1 MDLFEERIVQEC
13 KKGKKDAFNVLI
25 KNYADRVY
33 NIVIPMI
40 QNKEDAKDISQE
52 VFIKIYKNIH
62 TFQGNSSIGTW
73 IYSIALN
80 TSRDYLRKK
89 KTLRESPLNENDA
102 DISSDPQT
110 IMEKT
115 EMGLLLSE
123 AMDRLQDPEKEIIVL
138 KDIMGFSY
146 EEIGNILEIN
156 LGTVKSRL
164 SRARCALR
172 EGLKTNK
179 EVI

>member
-1 MDLFEERIVQEC
+1 MDLFEEKIVQEC

-40 QNKEDAKDISQE
+40 QNKEDAKDVSQE

-80 TSRDYLRKK
+80 TAKDYLRKK
-89 KTLRESPLNENDA
+89 NAIKESPLSENDA
-102 DISSDPQT
+102 DNSSDPQM
-110 IMEKT
+110 IMDKT
-115 EMGLLLSE
+115 EAGFQLSE
-123 AMDRLQDPEKEIIVL
+123 AMDRLQETEKEIIVL

-146 EEIGNILEIN
+146 EEIASTLHLN

-164 SRARCALR
+164 SRARCSLR
-172 EGLKTNK
+172 ESLKINR